1 MGLTYILERIV
12 NEKVKT
18 MQESWPFL
26 RPVNRKL
33 VKDYY
38 AVIKQPVDI
47 ETIEKKVKC
56 RYRHSPLARP

>member
-1 MGLTYILERIV
+1 M

-38 AVIKQPVDI
+38 AVIKHPVDI
-47 ETIEKKVKC
+47 ELIEKKVKC
-56 RYRHSPLARP
+56 ECRRSRWLGVHGIV